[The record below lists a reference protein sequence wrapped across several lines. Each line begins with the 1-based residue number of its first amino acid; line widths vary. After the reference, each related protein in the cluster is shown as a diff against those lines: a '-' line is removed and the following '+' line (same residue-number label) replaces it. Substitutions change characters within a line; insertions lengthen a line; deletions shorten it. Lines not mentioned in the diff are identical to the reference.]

1 MCVYAGVGG
10 QHWKSLEKI
19 ESTAAHCDTHTQ
31 KSPGCSL
38 AGLTTLSRDKRDVIY
53 HLAYLQELLPA
64 YMSEVVFTC
73 VS

>member
-1 MCVYAGVGG
+1 M
-10 QHWKSLEKI
+10 LEL
-19 ESTAAHCDTHTQ
+19 EASTGKVWRRLSQLPHTVTHTH